1 MVYSNNFIVVIKHK
15 GKILRDVN
23 GVVRL
28 PFGSEYSVLLKNK
41 DSRTAVAN
49 VEIDGEDVM
58 GGHQYIVPGNS
69 TRELKGFLK
78 GLKATHKFRF
88 IKKTKEI
95 ARFRGDRLDDG
106 LIRVEF
112 KFEQK
117 NDNTWKGPWIYY
129 PTFGSDVKKTRKN
142 IDNDSSG
149 GYYGSTTT
157 NSYRLNDSISN
168 TSFTSDVVAC
178 FNHFNHVATPKADE
192 GITVKGSKTNQNFQY
207 GDVGPLESFSNVI
220 IVTLRGAVKKE
231 GKVKKVKRP
240 VLTKTKVQ
248 CQVCGRKWK
257 SSLKFCGNCSAAL
270 D

>member
-15 GKILRDVN
+15 GKILRDTN

-28 PFGSEYSVLLKNK
+28 PFGSEYSILLKNK

-49 VEIDGEDVM
+49 IEIDGEDVM
-58 GGHQYIVPGNS
+58 GGHQYIVPGNT

-88 IKKTKEI
+88 IRKTKEI
-95 ARFRGDRLDDG
+95 AEFRGDRLDDG
-106 LIRVEF
+106 LVRVEF
-112 KFEQK
+112 KFEK
-117 NDNTWKGPWIYY
+117 KEETPWVFY
-129 PTFGSDVKKTRKN
+129 PTFDSGFKKSKSSVDNDSSSGYYFFSDSSGNFGSDV
-142 IDNDSSG
+142 SF
-149 GYYGSTTT
+149 TTT
-157 NSYRLNDSISN
+157 M
-168 TSFTSDVVAC
+168 C
-178 FNHFNHVATPKADE
+178 NHVATPNLDE
-192 GITVKGSKTNQNFQY
+192 GITVKGSKVNQNFQY
-207 GDVGPLESFSNVI
+207 GNVGALETFSNVI
-220 IVTLRGAVKKE
+220 IITLRGSVKEK

>member
-95 ARFRGDRLDDG
+95 SRFRGDRLDDG
-106 LIRVEF
+106 LVRVEF
-112 KFEQK
+112 RFEQQ
-117 NDNTWKGPWIYY
+117 NFVWDPTPWVVYS
-129 PTFGSDVKKTRKN
+129 TTKTKSN
-142 IDNDSSG
+142 IDSGDSSD
-149 GYYGSTTT
+149 YYNGLTADC
-157 NSYRLNDSISN
+157 YRFSNSN
-168 TSFTSDVVAC
+168 TSFTSDVVSC
-178 FNHFNHVATPKADE
+178 FNVATPNLDE
-192 GITVKGSKTNQNFQY
+192 GITVKGSKVNQNFQY
-207 GDVGPLESFSNVI
+207 GNVGTLESQSNVI
-220 IVTLRGAVKKE
+220 IITLRGSTAKK
-231 GKVKKVKRP
+231 GKVKKIKRP

-257 SSLKFCGNCSAAL
+257 SHLKFCGNCSAAL